1 MALVNECPEDSSK
14 SDSESTLCRLCM
26 KNHDYYVNIFTSNVK
41 CKVAVK
47 DVLLDLVGLKVAVG
61 DGLPATVC
69 PLCLKKLMEF
79 SDFKKICYKSDAELR
94 KLSSSID
101 LTSIKEEGSADDE
114 SGFSPETSDSIQNV
128 SLGTSQNARAVNMTE
143 IYIPVPDC
151 QLPNANM
158 LFNVKEE
165 EEDQLEE
172 ENYHVLDT
180 EDAAGISSNASDPLA
195 TAAVSTS
202 AENAEP
208 MESYAMADEDLTEAV
223 DSYSLAKRKAAVA
236 DFSSTTSSD
245 SEDADEASQRKRFI
259 EKRQRYQPDSSDEN
273 QSSDE
278 ISLGIAVPELP
289 GKSNSREQP
298 EKFHQ
303 KISSDNS
310 PTVICKII
318 KCMESLKYD
327 LHEIRQEIRKPK
339 GNCHCGKQEQ
349 LKKMN
354 FRLPV
359 VEDEELSSL
368 SETVSDPSSMDQL
381 VQELAIV
388 GGGSITQVT
397 YNILKKLMGNDLCK
411 LYSCCGRKGKKNFS
425 ALPIYKAVEGAIR
438 KNYPSASD
446 AEIRGKV
453 GRYLVGSC
461 DRDGGRKKRQKL
473 D

>member
-223 DSYSLAKRKAAVA
+223 DVTIETDNAC
-236 DFSSTTSSD
+236 TS
-245 SEDADEASQRKRFI
+245 E
-259 EKRQRYQPDSSDEN
+259 
-273 QSSDE
+273 
-278 ISLGIAVPELP
+278 
-289 GKSNSREQP
+289 
-298 EKFHQ
+298 
-303 KISSDNS
+303 
-310 PTVICKII
+310 
-318 KCMESLKYD
+318 
-327 LHEIRQEIRKPK
+327 
-339 GNCHCGKQEQ
+339 
-349 LKKMN
+349 
-354 FRLPV
+354 
-359 VEDEELSSL
+359 
-368 SETVSDPSSMDQL
+368 ETVSINDDSRVAELIKSEFRRLNSRIESIENTVLVLVNGAQVGRGKGTVCETALNNLPSFPLDSLADL
-381 VQELAIV
+381 RKVEAELQKSDGVRKQFKLKIKLI
-388 GGGSITQVT
+388 GGMSGEQHFRRALTHLLS
-397 YNILKKLMGNDLCK
+397 NDLAYQ
-411 LYSCCGRKGKKNFS
+411 LTWMAPQHGSRKRGHCTDSVYFS
-425 ALPIYKAVEGAIR
+425 ALMMCDVLI
-438 KNYPSASD
+438 ASVMECHPTSSSVASLERVGKQWLQHAGD
-446 AEIRGKV
+446 RLKYAE
-453 GRYLVGSC
+453 
-461 DRDGGRKKRQKL
+461 KKRR
-473 D
+473 